1 VDDNASRQ
9 TTGSKAGR
17 FFSGV
22 LKFFGVLILILL
34 VLEVALRIFGNYG
47 HTTSYVPDERLLW
60 VPVPGPG
67 LDVATHVP
75 VTISPDRFRYP
86 VALGPKQPGQIRI
99 FAFGDSVTQGWG
111 VRDNATYSAD
121 LERLLNAYHCPGV
134 QFEGISAGVDA
145 YSNAQVNDRLQAV
158 FQDGFQPDIAIVA
171 YSFNTE
177 FENFTDLK
185 GANRQA
191 LLRRVWLKHYVRQ
204 SAVYEYVVEHLLR
217 RFIYYKL
224 RTKLV
229 AGSWNVGTRKVA
241 DTARFYRE
249 LQQSLAT
256 CRQHHATM
264 ILLLLPSNQQRGN
277 LDPMQQTMLDFARN
291 ENVPIVN
298 IIDSWKDKDQVPL
311 FGDHVHPTAAGHEL
325 IAEQLAGLIKRL
337 GKIPCVPGEAAPAT
351 PAIVVATSNAASKPL
366 TAVP

>member
-1 VDDNASRQ
+1 VADNPSQQA
-9 TTGSKAGR
+9 TGSAMGR
-17 FFSGV
+17 FFRG
-22 LKFFGVLILILL
+22 LFKFLVVLILVLL
-34 VLEVALRIFGNYG
+34 IMEVALRIFGNYG

-60 VPVPGPG
+60 VPEPGPG
-67 LDVATHVP
+67 LDVTTHVP
-75 VTISPDRFRYP
+75 VMISPDRFRYP
-86 VALGPKQPGQIRI
+86 VALGPKQPGQIRV

-111 VRDNATYSAD
+111 VGDDATYSAD
-121 LERLLNAYHCPGV
+121 LQRILNGYHCPGV
-134 QFEGISAGVDA
+134 QFQGISAGVDA
-145 YSNAQVNDRLQAV
+145 YSNAQVNDRLQVV

-177 FENFTDLK
+177 FENFTDLR

-217 RFIYYKL
+217 RFIYYRL
-224 RTKLV
+224 RSKLV
-229 AGSWNVGTRKVA
+229 EGSWNVGTRKVA
-241 DTARFYRE
+241 DTSRFYRE

-264 ILLLLPSNQQRGN
+264 ILLLLPSAQQRGN
-277 LDPMQQTMLDFARN
+277 LDPMQQTMLDFAKN

-325 IAEQLAGLIKRL
+325 IAEQLAGVIKRL
-337 GKIPCVPGEAAPAT
+337 GEIPCIPRESAP
-351 PAIVVATSNAASKPL
+351 PAIASASATGKP
-366 TAVP
+366 